1 MYGPKA
7 ITVVHRDVPTW
18 FAFFADWVNLG
29 GTLPKRI
36 LEVSNCL
43 SEPWKCLV
51 WVNLGG
57 AVSNATLYVALHQ
70 SVRDEL
76 RKLFR
81 RRLNVVHVGGQHL
94 ALPIIRY

>member
-1 MYGPKA
+1 M
-7 ITVVHRDVPTW
+7 
-18 FAFFADWVNLG
+18 L
-29 GTLPKRI
+29 
-36 LEVSNCL
+36 VSGCT
-43 SEPWKCLV
+43 SECD

-57 AVSNATLYVALHQ
+57 AVSNATLYVLLHQ

-81 RRLNVVHVGGQHL
+81 RRLNVVHVEGRQS